1 MLNTI
6 AGDVVLLWGA
16 KRNALAFLAGALLVL
31 ALPPFDFFAVGFVSF
46 PVLLW
51 LIEGAVPSPNARGA
65 LKLYPA
71 AVIGW
76 FFGFGYFL
84 AGLWWLGNAV
94 IAESMEFAWAIP
106 LAVLGLPALLA
117 FFFSGSA
124 MLARALWGRGI
135 GATAALAF
143 GFGVGE
149 WLRGFLFT
157 GFPWNS
163 LGLTIMPAAPFM
175 QVLSVFGIVA
185 VNALAVFVF
194 ALPGSFALSRFRWTG
209 PVLAVFLLAG
219 QAGYGVYRLNSEG
232 AKAEPNGPIVRI
244 VQPSVR
250 QDEKWDA
257 AVRDRIFSTYLE
269 MTAQA
274 PDAGKPGPALVIWPE
289 TAVPFLFTDRPD
301 ALVALGETL
310 ADKQMLLAGTVR
322 QEGHRNEGETVRYY
336 NSVLAINDLGEVTD
350 AADKAHLV
358 PFGEYLP
365 MADLLESFGLQQL
378 VATPGGFSTGSGRHR
393 FKIAGF
399 PDIAPLI
406 CYEIIFPGAMGNER
420 PGLAVNVTNDA
431 WYGRTPGPWQHLRLA
446 QVRAAETGVP
456 VVRAANN
463 GISAFIDGYGRII
476 SATPLDAV
484 AVLDQPL
491 PAVRPPTLYSLHGS
505 RIVFGVFLLLL
516 AIAGLTNLL
525 RRSSM

>member
-1 MLNTI
+1 MLDRI
-6 AGDVVLLWGA
+6 AGDIVLLWGA
-16 KRNALAFLAGALLVL
+16 KRHALAFLAGALLVL
-31 ALPPFDFFAVGFVSF
+31 ALPPFDFFAVGFISF

-71 AVIGW
+71 AVTGW

-94 IAESMEFAWAIP
+94 VAESMEFAWAIP
-106 LAVLGLPALLA
+106 LAVIGLPALLA

-124 MLARALWGRGI
+124 MLARAIWGRGI
-135 GATAALAF
+135 GAAAALAF
-143 GFGVGE
+143 GFGIGE
-149 WLRGFLFT
+149 WMRGFLFT

-185 VNALAVFVF
+185 MNALAVFVF
-194 ALPGSFALSRFRWTG
+194 ALPGVLALSRFRLAG
-209 PVLAVFLLAG
+209 PVLSVLLLAG
-219 QAGYGVYRLNSEG
+219 QAGYGVYRLNGED
-232 AKAEPNGPIVRI
+232 AKAAPAGPVVRL
-244 VQPSVR
+244 VQPSIR
-250 QDEKWDA
+250 QDEKWDDQ
-257 AVRDRIFSTYLE
+257 VRDRIFATYLD
-269 MTAQA
+269 MTKQA
-274 PDAGKPGPALVIWPE
+274 PEAGKPVPSMVIWPE

-301 ALVALGETL
+301 ALAALGETL
-310 ADKQMLLAGTVR
+310 ADAQTLLAGTVR
-322 QEGHRNEGETVRYY
+322 QEGNRNEGETVRYY
-336 NSVLAINDLGEVTD
+336 NSVLVVNGSGEITD

-365 MADLLESFGLQQL
+365 MGGLLESFGLQQL
-378 VATPGGFSTGSGRHR
+378 VTTPGGFSPGSGRHR
-393 FKIAGF
+393 FKVAGF
-399 PDIAPLI
+399 PEIAPLI
-406 CYEIIFPGAMGNER
+406 CYEIIFPGALGNNR

-456 VVRAANN
+456 VARAANN
-463 GISAFIDGYGRII
+463 GISAFIDGYGRIV
-476 SATPLDAV
+476 SALPLDAV
-484 AVLDQPL
+484 SVLDQSL
-491 PAVRPPTLYSLHGS
+491 PSATMPTLYSIHGT
-505 RIVFGVFLLLL
+505 RIVFGVYLLLL
-516 AIAGLTNLL
+516 AIAGLTNLF